1 MWKKK
6 KKSKE
11 KMDEQAPQQLL
22 MVYNF
27 DRLKTTTATDY
38 TDLVLSAQKKFIL
51 KIALNIM
58 SVIVVCF
65 FIYFLTIS
73 VIVRIQKI

>member
-1 MWKKK
+1 
-6 KKSKE
+6 
-11 KMDEQAPQQLL
+11 
-22 MVYNF
+22 MVYNS

-73 VIVRIQKI
+73 VIVQIQKSMRTCGITRNGNVSQH